1 MGRRHQDSLRLIAIH
16 FHLLTIHKE
25 TIQLQSLHLDG
36 SLGTAGI
43 RYGERSQMESIL
55 LLAISQELGSSHLLT
70 IIQ

>member
-1 MGRRHQDSLRLIAIH
+1 MSRRHQDSLRLIAIH

-25 TIQLQSLHLDG
+25 TILLQSLHLDS
-36 SLGTAGI
+36 SLSTAGV

-55 LLAISQELGSSHLLT
+55 PAISQELGSCHLLT

>member
-1 MGRRHQDSLRLIAIH
+1 MSRRHQDCLRLIAIH

-25 TIQLQSLHLDG
+25 TILLQSLHLDG
-36 SLGTAGI
+36 SLGTAGV

-55 LLAISQELGSSHLLT
+55 LAISQKLRSSHLLT